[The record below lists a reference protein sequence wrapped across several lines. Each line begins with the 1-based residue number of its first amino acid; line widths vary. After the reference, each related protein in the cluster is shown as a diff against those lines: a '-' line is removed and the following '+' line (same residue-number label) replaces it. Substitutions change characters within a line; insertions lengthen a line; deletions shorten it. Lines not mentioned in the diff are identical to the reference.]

1 MSFKGSNISEGSS
14 LSNSEIKSILLNI
27 YDRLTKPSTKE
38 VGYELFLKL
47 ILKNLFS
54 PSSMSFILSQL
65 SEFIPPLPPKE
76 KEPCLKLLSLI
87 FFDPI
92 SASQNSPNKKKTIYF
107 QYISSVLSII
117 QSLTKDTNN
126 SIFPSIANTY
136 AEIVQNTMP
145 TDIIYASEDLDMEEK
160 RAYEMLQGFCIYN
173 MKQEEKA
180 NRIIG
185 SLCLTKL
192 VENCP
197 IVLQEQYMKFIW
209 DNIITYIDTK
219 NYTAKYELL
228 NCLISLILGAEG
240 LFSPFANSTLYKVLD
255 FLTEDDW
262 NKRKLAL
269 NVIYTLIFY
278 CKDEIIPLKDHI
290 INFLRVLKTDKVKEV
305 REVCLLIL
313 QIFNENEPIKKKNEK
328 EKSIGSIINKNKVGK
343 NTFNMEKKE
352 KNDNIQKPKNRSK
365 PKTTIRQ
372 KKNNT
377 FFENNKKF
385 SINPFKDNSFEENNN
400 RKTNNINNINNIVS
414 INDEE
419 NNSKPPI
426 SLQSKTSKETS
437 TNTIGTGTGN
447 IHINNHNRSKG
458 KKSNNF
464 VNEKMVIKPD
474 PNKSIFKAIPNPAF
488 FSQGNKKN
496 NDIVIMVKEKPKNFI
511 QNNIITKNK
520 NKINIDEKGNKKNNL
535 SQNDVNNKI
544 NNNYIDNKDKNDIN
558 KNKINEKNND
568 NIRFSNKK
576 EKQKQDQDLR
586 YKNIFINNNDKDN
599 EKMEEE
605 ENININNEKE
615 DYNNYNENDK
625 YNYNNNDN
633 YKNNDKYNYN
643 ENDNDNYCVDKNISK
658 YEREKEREM
667 GNEIEDGENGV
678 EPKIIQKLLTQM
690 DFLTKGHNS
699 LMNMFDNI
707 QLDTQEQ
714 IENLNQNLGKLESK
728 TNNLNRNLND
738 YCTNSF

>member
-1 MSFKGSNISEGSS
+1 MSFKGTNFSEGNA
-14 LSNSEIKSILLNI
+14 LSNAEIKSILLNI

-117 QSLTKDTNN
+117 QSLTKDSNN

-145 TDIIYASEDLDMEEK
+145 TDIIYASEDLDMEE
-160 RAYEMLQGFCIYN
+160 RRGYEMLQGFCIYN

-209 DNIITYIDTK
+209 DNIITFIDTK

-240 LFSPFANSTLYKVLD
+240 LFAPFANSTLYKVLD

-278 CKDEIIPLKDHI
+278 CKDEIMPLKDHI

-313 QIFNENEPIKKKNEK
+313 QIFNENEPVKKRNEK
-328 EKSIGSIINKNKVGK
+328 EKSIGSIVNKNKISK
-343 NTFNMEKKE
+343 NTFNIDKKE
-352 KNDNIQKPKNRSK
+352 NNDNIQKPKNKSK
-365 PKTTIRQ
+365 PKTTLRQ
-372 KKNNT
+372 KKNNK

-385 SINPFKDNSFEENNN
+385 STNPFKDNSFEEHNNRRNNN
-400 RKTNNINNINNIVS
+400 TNNINNIAS

-426 SLQSKTSKETS
+426 SIQSKTSKETN
-437 TNTIGTGTGN
+437 TNTIGTNIGTGTSN
-447 IHINNHNRSKG
+447 IHAHNHNRSKG

-488 FSQGNKKN
+488 FGQGNKKN
-496 NDIVIMVKEKPKNFI
+496 NDIVIMVKEKPKNI
-511 QNNIITKNK
+511 AQNNIINKNK
-520 NKINIDEKGNKKNNL
+520 NKINNNENENIKNIKNNI
-535 SQNDVNNKI
+535 SQNENNNKFV
-544 NNNYIDNKDKNDIN
+544 NKDENSIN
-558 KNKINEKNND
+558 KNRINESDN
-568 NIRFSNKK
+568 NIRYSNKN
-576 EKQKQDQDLR
+576 EKPEEDLR
-586 YKNIFINNNDKDN
+586 YKNMFNNNNDNDNDNDNNNDKEN
-599 EKMEEE
+599 VKLEE
-605 ENININNEKE
+605 ENENINLNKEKE
-615 DYNNYNENDK
+615 EYNNYNEN
-625 YNYNNNDN
+625 NNNE
-633 YKNNDKYNYN
+633 N
-643 ENDNDNYCVDKNISK
+643 ENDNENDIENDNENYYEDKKINK
-658 YEREKEREM
+658 YEKEKEK
-667 GNEIEDGENGV
+667 GNEIEDSANL
-678 EPKIIQKLLTQM
+678 KIIQKLLAQM

-714 IENLNQNLGKLESK
+714 IENLNQNIGNLESK

-738 YCTNSF
+738 YCTNSY